1 MNKVFN
7 YISERLSNYLAE
19 SARRRGP
26 RSSAQTPA
34 KPSERRRGSSKNPKG
49 TATKQ
54 KAAKI
59 EFTEAVI
66 TALKNKVKEHNAK
79 YSKKVTLGQ
88 LKAVYRRGAGAFSVS
103 HRPGKTRGQW
113 AMARVNMFLKMMRGG
128 KVKESYRK
136 ADSDLV

>member
-7 YISERLSNYLAE
+7 YIYNSLSNYLSE
-19 SARRRGP
+19 SAKRPGP

-34 KPSERRRGSSKNPKG
+34 KPSERRKGSTKNPSG

-54 KAAKI
+54 KAGKI

-66 TALKNKVKEHNAK
+66 TALKNKVREHNAK

-136 ADSDLV
+136 ADMDLV

>member
-1 MNKVFN
+1 MNNIFE
-7 YISERLSNYLAE
+7 YISNSLSHLLLE
-19 SARRRGP
+19 SARPGP
-26 RSSAQTPA
+26 KSSAQTPA
-34 KPSERRRGSSKNPKG
+34 KPSERRKGSSKNPKG

>member
-1 MNKVFN
+1 MSIFAFLQ
-7 YISERLSNYLAE
+7 SSLRNYLSEAK
-19 SARRRGP
+19 RPGP
-26 RSSAQTPA
+26 KSSAQTPA
-34 KPSERRRGSSKNPKG
+34 KPSERREGSTKNPSG
-49 TATKQ
+49 TATKE
-54 KAAKI
+54 KAGKI

-66 TALKNKVKEHNAK
+66 SSLKNKVKEHNAK

-88 LKAVYRRGAGAFSVS
+88 LKAVYRRGAGAFSSS

-113 AMARVNMFLKMMRGG
+113 AMARVNMFLKMVGGG